1 MAFHHW
7 SERFSLCII
16 GDGQKYGSTKEP
28 KSETVVRLYKRFN
41 AFAMFCAGSALPF
54 AARAEQPAPAIQTPA
69 QAQPAP
75 VAGVPAQQP
84 QATSAEPAPLPPP
97 SWSVP
102 DAQALLAYIQGIG
115 KEGLSPADYNPLE
128 LSAAL
133 SLGDPVKLNQVAS
146 DLFTRVASDLALGHT
161 KGKDRVDWT
170 IKDPDLDGDRTD
182 QLLRWALMTHHVGE
196 TLDGLLPTHPQYAA
210 LKHAL
215 EVTPATDKAAI
226 ARIRLNMD
234 RWRWLPQNLGERY
247 IIVNVPAYTAAL
259 VENGETISR
268 HHAVAGKISTP
279 TPQLSAVATGVI
291 LNPWWEVPTSISGEV
306 AGKKGFVAV
315 RKDDGSVQRWRQ
327 PPGPTNALG
336 QVKFV
341 MPNSKAIYL
350 HDTNA
355 KSRFN
360 SKVRAFSHGCIRT
373 QDILKLATILLGEG
387 GTEWTPEKVDA
398 TLRSGKSV
406 QANFPEPLPVYI
418 VYMSSAATVD
428 GRIID
433 YPDIYKRDGAVIAAL
448 TDAPKAGAQT
458 RDAEKP
464 AKQPDK
470 IAKS

>member
-1 MAFHHW
+1 M
-7 SERFSLCII
+7 
-16 GDGQKYGSTKEP
+16 
-28 KSETVVRLYKRFN
+28 RLHKKLN
-41 AFAMFCAGSALPF
+41 AFALFCAGSALPF
-54 AARAEQPAPAIQTPA
+54 AAQ
-69 QAQPAP
+69 
-75 VAGVPAQQP
+75 AQQP
-84 QATSAEPAPLPPP
+84 VPAAPVPVQVAPPVAQPPVQPGAIAPAEPAPLPPP
-97 SWSVP
+97 PWTVA
-102 DAQALLAYIQGIG
+102 DAQALLAYIQAIG
-115 KEGLSPADYNPLE
+115 KEGLSPTDYSPQE
-128 LSAAL
+128 LTAAL
-133 SLGDPVKLNQVAS
+133 ASGDPVKLNQVAG
-146 DLFTRVASDLALGHT
+146 DLFTRVASDVALGHT

-170 IKDPDLDGDRTD
+170 IKDPDLDNDRTD
-182 QLLRWALMTHHVGE
+182 QLLRWALLTHHVTE
-196 TLDGLLPTHPQYAA
+196 TLDGLLPIHPQYAA

-215 EVTPATDKAAI
+215 EVTPATDTDAI
-226 ARIRLNMD
+226 SRIRLNMD

-315 RKDDGSVQRWRQ
+315 RKDDGSIQRWRQ

-373 QDILKLATILLGEG
+373 QDILQLASILLTEG
-387 GTEWTPEKVDA
+387 GDEWTREKIDA
-398 TLRSGKSV
+398 TLKSGKSV
-406 QANFPEPLPVYI
+406 QASFPEPLPVYI

-433 YPDIYKRDGAVIAAL
+433 YPDIYKRDGKVIAAL
-448 TDAPKAGAQT
+448 TDAPKPGPQT
-458 RDAEKP
+458 RDAQKP
-464 AKQPDK
+464 AKPADK
-470 IAKS
+470 VATR

>member
-1 MAFHHW
+1 MKLH
-7 SERFSLCII
+7 
-16 GDGQKYGSTKEP
+16 KT
-28 KSETVVRLYKRFN
+28 FN
-41 AFAMFCAGSALPF
+41 AFALFCAASALPF
-54 AARAEQPAPAIQTPA
+54 AANAQQPVPAPMPPI

-75 VAGVPAQQP
+75 VAAAPAQQP
-84 QATSAEPAPLPPP
+84 QAVPVEPAPLPPP
-97 SWSVP
+97 PWTVP
-102 DAQALLAYIQGIG
+102 DVQALLAYIQGIG
-115 KEGLSPADYNPLE
+115 KEGLDPADYAPQE

-133 SLGDPVKLNQVAS
+133 AAGDPIKLNQVAS
-146 DLFTRVASDLALGHT
+146 DIFTRVASDLALGHAR
-161 KGKDRVDWT
+161 GKDRVDWT
-170 IKDPDLDGDRTD
+170 IKDPDLDGGRTD
-182 QLLRWALMTHHVGE
+182 QLLRWALVTHHITE

-210 LKHAL
+210 LRHAL
-215 EVTPATDKAAI
+215 EITPATDRDAI
-226 ARIRLNMD
+226 ERIRLNMD

-279 TPQLSAVATGVI
+279 TPQLSAMATGVI
-291 LNPWWEVPTSISGEV
+291 LNPWWEVPTSISKEV

-387 GTEWTPEKVDA
+387 GDEWTPDKIEA
-398 TLRSGKSV
+398 TLKSGKSV
-406 QANFPEPLPVYI
+406 EATFPEPLPVYI
-418 VYMSSAATVD
+418 VYMSSAATTD

-433 YPDIYKRDGAVIAAL
+433 YPDIYKRDGKVIAAL
-448 TDAPKAGAQT
+448 TDSPRAAPPA

-470 IAKS
+470 VATR

>member
-1 MAFHHW
+1 V
-7 SERFSLCII
+7 
-16 GDGQKYGSTKEP
+16 GSISEP
-28 KSETVVRLYKRFN
+28 KSETEVKLHKKLN
-41 AFAMFCAGSALPF
+41 AFALFCAGSALPF
-54 AARAEQPAPAIQTPA
+54 AAQAQQPAPLSQP

-75 VAGVPAQQP
+75 VAGVPMQQP
-84 QATSAEPAPLPPP
+84 QAAPAEPAPLPPP
-97 SWSVP
+97 PWTVP
-102 DAQALLAYIQGIG
+102 DAQALLAYIQSIG
-115 KEGLSPADYNPLE
+115 KEGLAPADYDPQG

-133 SLGDPVKLNQVAS
+133 AAGDPIKLNQVAS
-146 DLFTRVASDLALGHT
+146 DLFARVASDLALGHT

-182 QLLRWALMTHHVGE
+182 QLLRWALMTHHVAE

-215 EVTPATDKAAI
+215 EVTPATDRDSI
-226 ARIRLNMD
+226 NRIRLNMD

-315 RKDDGSVQRWRQ
+315 RKDDGSIQRWRQ

-398 TLRSGKSV
+398 TLKSGKSV
-406 QANFPEPLPVYI
+406 QASFPEPLPVYI

-448 TDAPKAGAQT
+448 SDAPKSGART

-464 AKQPDK
+464 AKQPDRV
-470 IAKS
+470 ATR

>member
-1 MAFHHW
+1 VA
-7 SERFSLCII
+7 
-16 GDGQKYGSTKEP
+16 DGQKHGLERGP
-28 KSETVVRLYKRFN
+28 KSETEVRLHKKLN
-41 AFAMFCAGSALPF
+41 AFALFCAASALPF
-54 AARAEQPAPAIQTPA
+54 AAEAQQAAPPAAPPVQAQQGPASAAPVQQPQPAP
-69 QAQPAP
+69 
-75 VAGVPAQQP
+75 
-84 QATSAEPAPLPPP
+84 AEPAPLPPP
-97 SWSVP
+97 PWTVP
-102 DAQALLAYIQGIG
+102 DAQALLAYVQAIG
-115 KEGLSPADYNPLE
+115 KEGLSPADYAPRDLT
-128 LSAAL
+128 AAL
-133 SLGDPVKLNQVAS
+133 SAGDPIKLNQIAS
-146 DLFTRVASDLALGHT
+146 DIFSRVASDLALGHVR
-161 KGKDRVDWT
+161 GKDRVDWS
-170 IKDPDLDGDRTD
+170 IKDPDLDGGRTD
-182 QLLRWALMTHHVGE
+182 QLLRWALATHQIAE
-196 TLDGLLPTHPQYAA
+196 TLNGLLPTHPQYAA
-210 LKHAL
+210 LRHAL
-215 EVTPATDKAAI
+215 ELTPATDTDAI
-226 ARIRLNMD
+226 NRIRLNMD

-247 IIVNVPAYTAAL
+247 VIVNVPAYTAAL

-315 RKDDGSVQRWRQ
+315 RKDDGSIQRWRQ

-387 GTEWTPEKVDA
+387 GTEWTPEKIQE
-398 TLRSGKSV
+398 TLESGKSV

-428 GRIID
+428 GRIVD
-433 YPDIYKRDGAVIAAL
+433 YPDIYKRDGNVIAAL
-448 TDAPKAGAQT
+448 TDKPRTGQQT

-464 AKQPDK
+464 AKPANK
-470 IAKS
+470 VATR

>member
-1 MAFHHW
+1 LH
-7 SERFSLCII
+7 
-16 GDGQKYGSTKEP
+16 KT
-28 KSETVVRLYKRFN
+28 FN
-41 AFAMFCAGSALPF
+41 AFALFCIASTLPF
-54 AARAEQPAPAIQTPA
+54 AARGQQPAPAPVSPV

-75 VAGVPAQQP
+75 VAAAPAQQP
-84 QATSAEPAPLPPP
+84 QATPVEPAPLPPP
-97 SWSVP
+97 PWTVP
-102 DAQALLAYIQGIG
+102 DVQALVAYIQAIG
-115 KEGLSPADYNPLE
+115 KEGLDPADYSPRE

-133 SLGDPVKLNQVAS
+133 AAGDPIKLNQVAS
-146 DLFTRVASDLALGHT
+146 DIFARVASDLALGHVR
-161 KGKDRVDWT
+161 GKDRVDWT
-170 IKDPDLDGDRTD
+170 IKDPDLDGGRTD
-182 QLLRWALMTHHVGE
+182 QLLRWALLTHHITE

-210 LKHAL
+210 LRHAL
-215 EVTPATDKAAI
+215 EITPASDRDAI
-226 ARIRLNMD
+226 ERIRLNMD

-291 LNPWWEVPTSISGEV
+291 LNPWWEVPTSISKEV
-306 AGKKGFVAV
+306 AGKNGFVAV
-315 RKDDGSVQRWRQ
+315 RKDDGSIQRWRQ

-387 GTEWTPEKVDA
+387 GDEWTPDKIEA
-398 TLRSGKSV
+398 TLKSGKSV
-406 QANFPEPLPVYI
+406 EASFPEPLPVYI
-418 VYMSSAATVD
+418 VDMSSAATVD

-433 YPDIYKRDGAVIAAL
+433 YPDIYKRDGKVIAAL
-448 TDAPKAGAQT
+448 TDSPTGAPQT

-470 IAKS
+470 VATR

>member
-1 MAFHHW
+1 VTIH
-7 SERFSLCII
+7 
-16 GDGQKYGSTKEP
+16 KK
-28 KSETVVRLYKRFN
+28 FN
-41 AFAMFCAGSALPF
+41 ALLMFCAASTLPF
-54 AARAEQPAPAIQTPA
+54 AAQAQQPAPVS
-69 QAQPAP
+69 AQPAP
-75 VAGVPAQQP
+75 VSPQPTAPMSAAPVQQP
-84 QATSAEPAPLPPP
+84 LAAPVEPAPLPPP
-97 SWSVP
+97 QWTVA

-115 KEGLSPADYNPLE
+115 KEGLDPADYAPAE

-133 SLGDPVKLNQVAS
+133 AGGDPVRLSQVAS
-146 DLFTRVASDLALGHT
+146 EHFDAVASDLALGHT
-161 KGKDRVDWT
+161 HGKDRVDWW
-170 IKDPDLDGDRTD
+170 IKDPDLDGGRTD
-182 QLLRWALMTHHVGE
+182 QLLRWALMTHQVTE
-196 TLDGLLPTHPQYAA
+196 TLDGLLPKHPQYAA

-215 EVTPATDKAAI
+215 EVTPAAETDKI
-226 ARIRLNMD
+226 ERIRLNMD
-234 RWRWLPQNLGERY
+234 RWRWLPQELGERY

-279 TPQLSAVATGVI
+279 TPQLSAMATGVI
-291 LNPWWEVPTSISGEV
+291 LNPWWEVPTSISKEV

-315 RKDDGSVQRWRQ
+315 RKDDGSIQRWRQ

-373 QDILKLATILLGEG
+373 QDIMKLATILLTEG
-387 GTEWTPEKVDA
+387 GDEWTADKVKA
-398 TLRSGKSV
+398 TLDSGKSV

-433 YPDIYKRDGAVIAAL
+433 YPDIYKRDGKVIAAL
-448 TDAPKAGAQT
+448 TDAPKSAKPT
-458 RDAEKP
+458 RDAETK
-464 AKQPDK
+464 KPDK
-470 IAKS
+470 VATR

>member
-1 MAFHHW
+1 VAFRHW
-7 SERFSLCII
+7 NERFSLCIVA
-16 GDGQKYGSTKEP
+16 GGQNCGLDREP
-28 KSETVVRLYKRFN
+28 KSETAVRLHNRFN
-41 AFAMFCAGSALPF
+41 ALVFFGAASALPF
-54 AARAEQPAPAIQTPA
+54 AAQAKQAEPPAAPPV

-75 VAGVPAQQP
+75 APAVPVQQAVAAPAQ
-84 QATSAEPAPLPPP
+84 PAPLPPQP
-97 SWSVP
+97 WTVP
-102 DAQALLAYIQGIG
+102 DVQALLAYIQGIG
-115 KEGLSPADYNPLE
+115 KEGLDPADYDPQGLA
-128 LSAAL
+128 AAL
-133 SLGDPVKLNQVAS
+133 AAGDPIALNQVAS
-146 DLFTRVASDLALGHT
+146 DRFSRVASDLALGHT
-161 KGKDRVDWT
+161 NGKDRVDWS
-170 IKDPDLDGDRTD
+170 IKDPDLDGGRTD
-182 QLLRWALMTHHVGE
+182 QLLRWALLTHQVAE
-196 TLDGLLPTHPQYAA
+196 TLNGLLPVHPQYAA
-210 LKHAL
+210 LKRAL
-215 EVTPATDKAAI
+215 EITPAAQTAAI
-226 ARIRLNMD
+226 DRIRLNMD
-234 RWRWLPQNLGERY
+234 RWRWLPQHLGERY

-315 RKDDGSVQRWRQ
+315 RKDDGSIQRWRQ

-355 KSRFN
+355 RSRFN

-373 QDILKLATILLGEG
+373 QDVLKLATILLGEG

-398 TLRSGKSV
+398 TLESGKSV

-433 YPDIYKRDGAVIAAL
+433 YPDIYKRDGKVIAAL
-448 TDAPKAGAQT
+448 TDSPKSAMPT

-464 AKQPDK
+464 AKPADK
-470 IAKS
+470 IATR

>member
-1 MAFHHW
+1 LH
-7 SERFSLCII
+7 
-16 GDGQKYGSTKEP
+16 KK
-28 KSETVVRLYKRFN
+28 FN
-41 AFAMFCAGSALPF
+41 AIALICVASVLPF
-54 AARAEQPAPAIQTPA
+54 EAQAQQPAPAASVPVPVQAAPPVAQPPLEPGIIAPA
-69 QAQPAP
+69 QP
-75 VAGVPAQQP
+75 
-84 QATSAEPAPLPPP
+84 TPLPPP
-97 SWSVP
+97 PWSVP

-115 KEGLSPADYNPLE
+115 KEGLSPADYSPQE
-128 LSAAL
+128 LRAAL
-133 SLGDPVKLNQVAS
+133 AAGDPVKLNQVAS

-161 KGKDRVDWT
+161 KDKDRVDWS

-182 QLLRWALMTHHVGE
+182 QLLRWAVLTHHVTE
-196 TLDGLLPTHPQYAA
+196 TLDGLLPTHPQYSA

-215 EVTPATDKAAI
+215 EIMPRSETDAI
-226 ARIRLNMD
+226 NRIRLNMD

-291 LNPWWEVPTSISGEV
+291 LNPWWEVPTSISREV

-315 RKDDGSVQRWRQ
+315 RKDDGSIQRWRQ

-373 QDILKLATILLGEG
+373 QDVLKLATILLGEG

-398 TLRSGKSV
+398 TLKSGKSV
-406 QANFPEPLPVYI
+406 QATFPEPLPVYI

-433 YPDIYKRDGAVIAAL
+433 YPDIYKRDGKVIAAL
-448 TDAPKAGAQT
+448 TDAPKSGPQT

-464 AKQPDK
+464 AKPADK
-470 IAKS
+470 IATR